1 MAIVYGVSVGIGLRV
16 DGFRE
21 VSGSF
26 QGDSK
31 VSAVR
36 ALSLERKGVNMGLDG
51 VRWVRWVTM
60 GYYVSFPE
68 KD

>member
-1 MAIVYGVSVGIGLRV
+1 MAIVYSVSVGIGLRV

-31 VSAVR
+31 VIVVR
-36 ALSLERKGVNMGLDG
+36 ALSMVWSLRVGAGAWGLARERLRVVRSLKRAKG
-51 VRWVRWVTM
+51 
-60 GYYVSFPE
+60 
-68 KD
+68 

>member
-31 VSAVR
+31 DSAVR
-36 ALSLERKGVNMGLDG
+36 ALSLERKWVSIGYYGLLWITMDFNG
-51 VRWVRWVTM
+51 FRWVR
-60 GYYVSFPE
+60 
-68 KD
+68 